1 LAQHTW
7 NWKKPMIPVN
17 GKRTQRDRQK
27 NHRGQGAVLV
37 CYIALSAIGH
47 LVWELIQLPY
57 YSIWN
62 SGTTE
67 QLIVA
72 IVHCTIGDVM
82 IAVSVL
88 MVSVVLWRSFS
99 WPRSRYWYVAIT
111 AVFLGVVYTGFSEWL
126 NVYVRQSWLYDSSM
140 PVLKILEYDIG
151 LSPLAQ
157 WIIIPGLVFFALDR
171 WREINVVAMGE
182 RRQAE

>member
-1 LAQHTW
+1 
-7 NWKKPMIPVN
+7 MIAVN
-17 GKRTQRDRQK
+17 DKGIQEVGNINRFV
-27 NHRGQGAVLV
+27 QGAALI
-37 CYIALSAIGH
+37 YYLALSAIGH

-67 QLIVA
+67 QIIVA

-82 IAVSVL
+82 IALFVL
-88 MVSVVLWRSFS
+88 LISVVLWRSFS
-99 WPRSRYWYVAIT
+99 WPANLYWHVALT
-111 AVFLGVVYTGFSEWL
+111 AVILGVVYTGFSEWL
-126 NVYVRQSWLYDSSM
+126 NVYIRQSWLYASSM
-140 PVLKILEYDIG
+140 PVLKILGYDIG

-171 WREINVVAMGE
+171 WREINVAAMSE
-182 RRQAE
+182 RHQAD